1 MQNAPPEF
9 LEMLQNAGLAEPG
22 EAPFFEE
29 LTGGVASDIW
39 RADLAS
45 GPVCVKRALA
55 KLKVPQDWRAPVERN
70 TYEAAWF
77 ETVAAISPGVVP
89 RLLAQ
94 DRDAGMFAM
103 EYLDPDNFKSWKDEL
118 LEGRADPGFAAEV
131 GRNLGLIHSA
141 TKGDEKIRE
150 QFPTDDIFHAIRLS
164 PYLEATATKHPALK
178 VPLLDLVRVTGATH
192 QALVHGDVSP
202 KNILIG
208 PDGPV
213 FLDAECAWYGDP
225 AFDLAFCLN
234 HMLLKCLAAPAA
246 TGAFLDCFSALAKAY
261 LETVQNEVN
270 EEWAIEIETRTARL
284 LPGLFLARI
293 DGKSPVEYI
302 DGEFDKDAVRLAA
315 RTLLMDPVKQLSD
328 VRRSW
333 AEQLRR
339 GPAR

>member
-1 MQNAPPEF
+1 
-9 LEMLQNAGLAEPG
+9 MLHKAGLADPG
-22 EAPFFEE
+22 EDPLFEE

-39 RADLAS
+39 RVDLAPGS
-45 GPVCVKRALA
+45 AQGSVCVKRALA
-55 KLKVPQDWRAPVERN
+55 KLKVPEDWRAPVERN
-70 TYEAAWF
+70 QYEAAWL
-77 ETVAAISPGVVP
+77 ETVATIIPSAVP
-89 RLLAQ
+89 RLLAH
-94 DRDAGMFAM
+94 DADAGMFVM
-103 EYLDPDNFKSWKDEL
+103 DYLDPKHFKSWKDEL
-118 LEGRADPGFAAEV
+118 MAGRADPDFAALV
-131 GRNLGLIHSA
+131 GRHSGLIHSA
-141 TKGDEKIRE
+141 TKGKDEIRE
-150 QFPTDDIFHAIRLS
+150 RFPTDDIFHAIRLA
-164 PYLEATATKHPALK
+164 PYLEATAAKHPELR

-246 TGAFLDCFSALAKAY
+246 TGAFLDCFTALAKAY
-261 LETVQNEVN
+261 LETVAEEVN
-270 EEWAIEIETRTARL
+270 KEWAREIETRTARL

-302 DGEFDKDAVRLAA
+302 ESEFDKDAVRLAA
-315 RTLLMDPVKQLSD
+315 RAMLFEPPKHLND
-328 VRRSW
+328 VRRTW

-339 GPAR
+339 GPHK